1 MRSNEIRNNFLEY
14 FKDRGH
20 EVKKSGNLVPE
31 GDESLLFTTAGM
43 VPYKEIFAGEEEKK
57 WDRVV
62 SCQKCLR
69 TTDLENVGLTNRH
82 HTFFEM
88 LGNFSFGDYYKK
100 EAIEWAWDFSI
111 RVMDLDRERIYIS
124 VYEDD
129 EEAYQ
134 IWTEHIG
141 LEKKRVLRLGNE
153 DNFWGPVG
161 REGVCGPCSEL
172 YYDLKPWEGRKGR
185 EGFFEIEDLEED
197 SKKGG
202 ERYLEYW
209 NLVFIGFEKRGGILK
224 ELKSRGIDT
233 GMGLERL
240 SLILQGKSS
249 VYETDI
255 FYPIIKG
262 IERASG
268 QNYGEGGLEVRRS
281 FHVIA
286 DHIRAIVFGLSERIL
301 PSNEGRGYVI
311 RRLIRRLIRHSF
323 HLGAKDG
330 FLSEV
335 GGCVEQS
342 FGGIYPELRAQR
354 KEMREIMNGEEKIF
368 IKTLAEGAGE
378 VGKRILELKEAGLE
392 EMGGKEAFWLYD
404 TLGFPIDLT
413 EEMAAEQGLR
423 VDRRG
428 FEALMEEQKDR
439 GKKSWR
445 EANKGGSE
453 SINLDGL
460 GVGTEYVGEEK
471 SKVEGELVKLKG
483 EEWYLVKGELKM
495 ILKKRGLG
503 KEGRTEGKAEGKAE
517 GKTEGKYE
525 NCLKAMQGDE
535 VILISNRTPF
545 YGESGG
551 QIGDSGV
558 ILNVSKNGNGEV
570 EVWDTQKEKGIYHH
584 YGRVTRGSFEEGE
597 TISLGIFL
605 KRRLR
610 IQQNHSATHLMHKA
624 LREVLGLHVRQLGSW
639 VSDEKLR
646 FDFSHYRRLR
656 DEERGE
662 IERRVNAMI
671 QKNDKTKIREEEKE
685 EALRKGALAF
695 FGDKYG
701 DRVRTV
707 RIGGSYELCGGSHVD
722 RSGDIGFF
730 KIIEEGSISSGTRR
744 LEAITGERAL
754 ARYQDSE
761 GLRRG
766 LEGELKVKGG
776 KGIFEKVRQMMGRV
790 KDLEREL
797 KRYKTKE
804 LREEV
809 QRKLLEEGSIDGV
822 GGGNYIAMG
831 FEGKGMEELREVRVE
846 IMMKYQDHIILLL
859 SKVEGKI
866 LYLMSVSKGWT
877 NWIRAK
883 DLVGVIKGVIGGN
896 GGGSVEIGQGSAKW
910 TGGISLEEMIGRV
923 GNEIK
928 IKIKKQN

>member
-1 MRSNEIRNNFLEY
+1 MKSDEIRNNFLEY

-111 RVMDLDRERIYIS
+111 EGMGLDEKRIFVS
-124 VYEDD
+124 VYKDD

-172 YYDLKPWEGRKGR
+172 YYDLKPWEGR

-233 GMGLERL
+233 GLGLERL

-255 FYPIIKG
+255 FCPIIEG

-268 QNYGEGGLEVRRS
+268 QNYGEGGLEVKRS

-330 FLSEV
+330 FLNEV

-342 FGGIYPELRAQR
+342 FGGIYPELREQR
-354 KEMREIMNGEEKIF
+354 KEMREIMAGEEKIF

-413 EEMAAEQGLR
+413 EEMASEQGLR

-471 SKVEGELVKLKG
+471 WEGE
-483 EEWYLVKGELKM
+483 GELKM
-495 ILKKRGLG
+495 ILKKRGSG
-503 KEGRTEGKAEGKAE
+503 KEGEK
-517 GKTEGKYE
+517 EGKYE
-525 NCLKAMQGDE
+525 KCSKAMQGDE

-551 QIGDSGV
+551 QIGDSGW
-558 ILNVSKNGNGEV
+558 IFNGSKNGNGEV

-597 TISLGIFL
+597 TIRLGIFL

-646 FDFSHYRRLR
+646 FDFSHYRKLR

-671 QKNDKTKIREEEKE
+671 EKNDKTEICEEAKE
-685 EALRKGALAF
+685 EALKKGAFAF

-722 RSGDIGFF
+722 RSGDIGVF

-754 ARYQDSE
+754 ADYQDSE

-776 KGIFEKVRQMMGRV
+776 KGIFEKVRQMLGRV

-797 KRYKTKE
+797 KRYKSRE

-896 GGGSVEIGQGSAKW
+896 GGGSDEIVQGSAKW
-910 TGGISLEEMIGRV
+910 TGGISFKEMIGRV
-923 GNEIK
+923 RNEIK